1 MPAVAGMWPAGV
13 ARPPGHNRCPSPT
26 EGHVSHVSHVTS
38 AQSAGGGLYFIRP
51 SAADRPTDRATSPLW
66 LLIRRGFADDVV
78 VVGVDAKSF
87 AERRRTAPPPRR
99 RDDRDW
105 RPRATGPAHR
115 TPAPAPARPVPALV
129 AGRRTTTPGEI
140 FMPRRAT
147 AKTAARECVW
157 RGSAARGRASNIN
170 VIH

>member
-1 MPAVAGMWPAGV
+1 MWPAGV

-38 AQSAGGGLYFIRP
+38 AQSAAGGLYFIRT

-99 RDDRDW
+99 RDDRDCMETARD
-105 RPRATGPAHR
+105 RPGSPHSGPG
-115 TPAPAPARPVPALV
+115 PGPSRP
-129 AGRRTTTPGEI
+129 GRR
-140 FMPRRAT
+140 RRAPHDDP
-147 AKTAARECVW
+147 
-157 RGSAARGRASNIN
+157 G
-170 VIH
+170 